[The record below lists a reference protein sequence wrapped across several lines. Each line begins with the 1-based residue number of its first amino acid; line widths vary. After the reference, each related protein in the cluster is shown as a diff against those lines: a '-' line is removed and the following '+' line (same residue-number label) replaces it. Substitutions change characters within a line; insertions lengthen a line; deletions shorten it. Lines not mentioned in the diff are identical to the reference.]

1 MARAGAVPVV
11 PLVRES
17 AAALATMAD
26 DPMGLLTSC
35 RRLLDRR
42 PGCAPLVWLA
52 ARMLTGPDPRS
63 EAAAAVAEIEADP
76 TGHELDHGLGHG
88 LTVAALGDSDIA
100 GPVLQSRPDLRIV
113 PLDGAPDWCGPD
125 AAAGDLDGLAPVAAA
140 VDDPDGPANAAAD
153 VLVLESDCVGPSAAL
168 VGPGAVEAADRA
180 RASATP
186 VWLVAGVGR
195 VLPAAMWS
203 LATARLDRSRQPNGG
218 YEVLDLDRLV
228 TQVVTPVGLRTPD
241 RIRGRSDCPSAPE
254 LFRPG

>member
-1 MARAGAVPVV
+1 M
-11 PLVRES
+11 
-17 AAALATMAD
+17 
-26 DPMGLLTSC
+26 
-35 RRLLDRR
+35 
-42 PGCAPLVWLA
+42 
-52 ARMLTGPDPRS
+52 
-63 EAAAAVAEIEADP
+63 
-76 TGHELDHGLGHG
+76 
-88 LTVAALGDSDIA
+88 
-100 GPVLQSRPDLRIV
+100 
-113 PLDGAPDWCGPD
+113 PLDGASDWCDPD

-195 VLPAAMWS
+195 VLPAAMWG
-203 LATARLDRSRQPNGG
+203 LATARLDRGRQPNGG

-228 TQVVTPVGLRTPD
+228 TQVVTPVGPAHPRPD
-241 RIRGRSDCPSAPE
+241 QRPFRLPLSPE